1 MTKKELFHD
10 LFQAFIPTAIE
21 TDFIMR
27 DATEEERDNVDKH
40 YKNVSKPIKV
50 CEYNFFTEQK
60 KGEYK

>member
-27 DATEEERDNVDKH
+27 NATEEERDNLSRH

-50 CEYNFFTEQK
+50 YEYNFFAEQK